1 MKSQGIFVIIVII
14 LLSYV
19 IYINNKN
26 NVDMSLINTNHLSND
41 IEEDNTIPLTDKE
54 KMFNK
59 YFPPVDNEIRMD
71 YPLKPIGC
79 CPPSKELS
87 KDLPIGNIPICYA
100 KNSKSYLK

>member
-14 LLSYV
+14 LLLYV
-19 IYINNKN
+19 IYINNIN
-26 NVDMSLINTNHLSND
+26 NVDMSLINTTHLSNE
-41 IEEDNTIPLTDKE
+41 IEEDNTISLTDKE